1 MTVKTKFYNQKA
13 NTSQI
18 CSDLKKKKEKHVIHG
33 GIDEGEIGVIA
44 PYRNQV
50 KIIREE
56 LSKTCNC
63 VEVNTVD
70 QYQGRD
76 KRVIIISF
84 TRCLKG
90 SKHIETKA
98 SSGELLNDIRRL
110 NVAVTRAKEK
120 LIMIGHK
127 ETLQLYQPMS
137 EILSMLE
144 EKNV

>member
-1 MTVKTKFYNQKA
+1 MT
-13 NTSQI
+13 
-18 CSDLKKKKEKHVIHG
+18 G

-84 TRCLKG
+84 TKCLKG
-90 SKHIETKA
+90 SNQIETK
-98 SSGELLNDIRRL
+98 SGELLNDIRRL